1 MACTVSVWLLRTEQP
16 AAVSDRLIALLDDSE
31 LNRAEAVV
39 EPDVHAEFVV
49 SHGAARLIVAGLLG
63 VPPRTLRWRYG
74 SSGKPSLAEP
84 VTDLQIS
91 LSHSEGLA
99 AIAVSA
105 GRAVGVDVQRRRDA
119 IGLIRMAKRYYPPA
133 EAHYVAQAAD
143 PDEAGRRFSMLW
155 ARKEAAAKVGG
166 GRLIPTLAWPSCVR
180 ADPGSADDECQFR
193 SGSPGNPVRIQDLP
207 VPDGFHGAV
216 ALAGEDRFRVLTH
229 WWSPQDRYDE
239 SLAARPL
246 AQIGVPM
253 AVPGC

>member
-1 MACTVSVWLLRTEQP
+1 MARTVSVWLLRTEQP
-16 AAVSDRLIALLDDSE
+16 AAVSDRLAGLLDDSE
-31 LNRAEAVV
+31 LGRAEAIA

-63 VPPRTLRWRYG
+63 VPPQALRWRHG
-74 SSGKPSLAEP
+74 PSGKPSLAEP
-84 VTDLQIS
+84 VTDLQVS

-99 AIAVSA
+99 AVAVSA

-119 IGLIRMAKRYYPPA
+119 VGLTRMAKRYYPPA
-133 EAHYVAQAAD
+133 EARYVAQATD

-180 ADPGSADDECQFR
+180 ADATDEDCQFR
-193 SGSPGNPVRIQDLP
+193 SGEPDSPVRIQDLP
-207 VPDGFHGAV
+207 VPAGFHGAV

-229 WWSPQDRYDE
+229 WWSPQGRHDE
-239 SLAARPL
+239 SLAARPP